1 MRNRFVTSAVLGTAL
16 LLVGF
21 VTPAAAQT
29 PAPGASIGA
38 GLSFLSVPDQTGV
51 GFTVD
56 VAKEF
61 AVMGKAAIAG
71 VGDFSFHSFGEDTE
85 NFESGFNAMTY
96 GGGIRVIGK
105 MTRAN
110 LFGQV
115 IFGGFH
121 QSYSD
126 CDGEGCGRTDFM
138 IMPGFGVNF
147 AATDKINIRGQI
159 DFPLIKFD
167 EEWDNA
173 TRYWFGVSFGFGG

>member
-1 MRNRFVTSAVLGTAL
+1 VRNRSVISAVVGTAL

-21 VTPAAAQT
+21 VTPAAAQEK
-29 PAPGASIGA
+29 GASIGA
-38 GLSFLSVPDQTGV
+38 GISFLSVPDRTGV

-71 VGDFSFHSFGEDTE
+71 VGDFSFHSFGEDTANLE
-85 NFESGFNAMTY
+85 PGFSETTF

-105 MTRAN
+105 AQKAQF
-110 LFGQV
+110 FGQV
-115 IFGGFH
+115 VFGAMAERI
-121 QSYSD
+121 SD
-126 CDGEGCGRTDFM
+126 CTDCNSTNFM

-147 AATDKINIRGQI
+147 AATPKIMIRGQV
-159 DFPLIKFD
+159 DFPQVKFD

-173 TRYWFGVSFGFGG
+173 TRFWFGVVFGFGK

>member
-1 MRNRFVTSAVLGTAL
+1 MRNRAVIGAVLGTAL

-29 PAPGASIGA
+29 PGATVGV

-51 GFTVD
+51 GFAAD

-71 VGDFSFHSFGEDTE
+71 VGDFSFHDFD
-85 NFESGFNAMTY
+85 GFSETTF

-105 MTRAN
+105 AQKAHF
-110 LFGQV
+110 FGQV
-115 IFGGFH
+115 VFGGMTE
-121 QSYSD
+121 SISD
-126 CDGEGCGRTDFM
+126 CTDCGSTNFM

-147 AATDKINIRGQI
+147 AATPKIMIRGQV
-159 DFPLIKFD
+159 DFPQVKFD

-173 TRYWFGVSFGFGG
+173 TRFWFGVVFGFGK

>member
-1 MRNRFVTSAVLGTAL
+1 VRNRTVISAVLGTAF

-21 VTPAAAQT
+21 VTPAAAQEK
-29 PAPGASIGA
+29 GATIGA
-38 GLSFLSVPDQTGV
+38 GISFLSVPDQTGV

-71 VGDFSFHSFGEDTE
+71 VGDFSFHSFGEDTA
-85 NFESGFNAMTY
+85 NFEPGFSATTY

-121 QSYSD
+121 QGFSD
-126 CDGEGCGRTDFM
+126 CDGEGCSSNNFM
-138 IMPGFGVNF
+138 IMPGIGVNF
-147 AATDKINIRGQI
+147 AATPKVMIRGQV
-159 DFPLIKFD
+159 DFPQVNF
-167 EEWDNA
+167 EEGWDNA
-173 TRYWFGVSFGFGG
+173 TRFWFGVSFGFGK